1 MKFFLRNFYKSIGP
15 LINYRKIPILRFLP
29 NDTASLKTSPETIHL
44 ENLKTK
50 ILSYTKV
57 PDAVLDEEMQ
67 FYERLELKKGDA
79 LVKPGQLVQY
89 FYYVAAGC
97 IYYYKLEDGE
107 QKVLEFYTD
116 DVFFTDLPSY
126 VKGTASNYYLKAS
139 EKSVVYAVKK
149 SDAEKSFSRSHEL
162 ERFGRLSMQEA
173 FMKIF
178 TRVERLNNKTN
189 EERYVRLL
197 EKRPDLFQRVPQYLI
212 ASYLGLTPVGLSKLR
227 KRLGKG

>member
-1 MKFFLRNFYKSIGP
+1 M
-15 LINYRKIPILRFLP
+15 
-29 NDTASLKTSPETIHL
+29 L
-44 ENLKTK
+44 E
-50 ILSYTKV
+50 
-57 PDAVLDEEMQ
+57 EEMQ
-67 FYERLELKKGDA
+67 LYERLELKKGDT
-79 LVKPGQLVQY
+79 LVTPGRLVHH

-116 DVFFTDLPSY
+116 DVFFTDLPAY
-126 VKGTASNYYLKAS
+126 VKGTPSNYYLKAS

-149 SDAEKSFSRSHEL
+149 SDAENSFSRSHQL

-178 TRVERLNNKTN
+178 TRVERLSSRTN
-189 EERYVRLL
+189 EERYLRLL

-212 ASYLGLTPVGLSKLR
+212 ASYLGITPVGLSKIR